1 MIDADRRKAVF
12 VLHQDGMGIRAIA
25 RHLKIS
31 PTTVAAIISQKGQ
44 MPETVRAD
52 KLRIDPELLARLYHD
67 CQGRAQRVYEKLNE
81 EEGISIAYSTL
92 TQILREHG
100 IGKKGTAR
108 CHREADVPGAEMQ
121 HDTSPYRLRLGNRW
135 TVVQA
140 SLLYFRYSK
149 VRYLKFYRSF
159 NRFKMKCFLHQAL
172 CFWGYAAGDCIID
185 NTNLA
190 RLRGTGKNAVIVPEM
205 ALFAERY
212 NFRFVCH
219 EKGHANRKAGNE
231 RGFYTV
237 ETNFLPGRSFDSLED
252 MNRQALEWATVR
264 SANRPTGKMR
274 LIPSIA
280 FDYEK
285 PYLTKLAPYIQPPY
299 RVHERATDQY
309 GYAAFN
315 GNFYWIPGTRR
326 HGVKVLEY
334 DDHLKIYH
342 TRKFLGRYE
351 LPADGVKNQLI
362 APQGGKRPPQKPN
375 DYRKPAVREEKI
387 LRDMDERVN
396 NYLSFALAQNG
407 RARNRFLRALFALQQ
422 NTARSVFIQSVERAR
437 KYRITDIETI
447 ENIIV
452 LKLRGD
458 QGSFEQPDVDADFQ
472 KRPAYI
478 EGCLTDE
485 VDLSI
490 YDAEDEDE

>member
-1 MIDADRRKAVF
+1 MIDADKRKAVF
-12 VLHQDGMGIRAIA
+12 LLHQDGMGIRAIA

-31 PTTVAAIISQKGQ
+31 PTTVMAIIAQKGR
-44 MPETVRAD
+44 MPQTVRAD
-52 KLRIDPELLARLYHD
+52 KRSIDPELLARLYHD

-81 EEGISIAYSTL
+81 QEGIPIAYSTL
-92 TQILREHG
+92 TQILREQG
-100 IGKKGTAR
+100 IGRKGAGR
-108 CHREADVPGAEMQ
+108 CQRQGDLPGAEMQ
-121 HDTSPYRLRLGNRW
+121 HDTSPYRLTVGKRW
-135 TVVQA
+135 VLVQG

-159 NRFKMKCFLHQAL
+159 NRFKMKCFFHEAL
-172 CFWGYAAGDCIID
+172 CFWQYAAGVCIID

-205 ALFAERY
+205 ALFAQRY
-212 NFRFVCH
+212 NFKFVCH

-237 ETNFLPGRSFDSLED
+237 ETNFFPGRSFDSLED
-252 MNRQALEWATVR
+252 LNRQALDWATVR
-264 SANRPTGKMR
+264 SANRPTGKTR
-274 LIPSIA
+274 LIPAIA

-285 PYLTKLAPYIQPPY
+285 PYLNKLSGFIQPPY
-299 RVHERATDQY
+299 QVHQRATDQY

-334 DDHLKIYH
+334 GDHLKIYH
-342 TRKFLGRYE
+342 DRRFLGRYA
-351 LPADGVKNQLI
+351 LPADGVKNELI
-362 APQGGKRPPQKPN
+362 APQGGQRPPQKPN
-375 DYRKPAVREEKI
+375 NYRKPAVREEKI
-387 LRDMDERVN
+387 LRDMDPTVN
-396 NYLSFALAQNG
+396 DYLNFALGQNG
-407 RARNRFLRALFALQQ
+407 QAKNRFIRALFALQRKS
-422 NTARSVFIQSVERAR
+422 APCVFVQSVARAR

-452 LKLRGD
+452 LKLTGG
-458 QGSFEQPDVDADFQ
+458 QGTFDPPQIDEDFQ

-485 VDLSI
+485 VDLAI
-490 YDAEDEDE
+490 YDQEDENG

>member
-1 MIDADRRKAVF
+1 MIDADKCKAIF
-12 VLHQDGMGIRAIA
+12 LLHQDGMGIRAIA

-31 PTTVAAIISQKGQ
+31 PTTVMAIIARKGQ
-44 MPETVRAD
+44 MPEKVRAD
-52 KLRIDPELLARLYHD
+52 KRWLDPELLARLYHD

-81 EEGISIAYSTL
+81 EQGVSIAYSTL
-92 TQILREHG
+92 TQMLREQG
-100 IGKKGTAR
+100 IGRKGSLR
-108 CHREADVPGAEMQ
+108 CHRQGDMAGAEMQ

-135 TVVQA
+135 TLVQG

-159 NRFKMKCFLHQAL
+159 NRFKMKCFFHEAL
-172 CFWGYAAGDCIID
+172 CFWGYAAGVCIID

-212 NFRFVCH
+212 NFKFVCH

-237 ETNFLPGRSFDSLED
+237 ETNFFPGRSFDSIED
-252 MNRQALEWATVR
+252 MNRQAFDWATVR
-264 SANRPTGKMR
+264 SANRPSGKTR

-280 FDYEK
+280 FDSEK
-285 PYLTKLAPYIQPPY
+285 PYLTKLPAFIQPPY
-299 RVHERATDQY
+299 QVHERATDQY

-334 DDHLKIYH
+334 SDHLKIYH
-342 TRKFLGRYE
+342 ARKLLGRYD
-351 LPADGVKNQLI
+351 LPAAGVKNELI
-362 APQGGKRPPQKPN
+362 APEGGQRPPQKPN
-375 DYRKPAVREEKI
+375 NYKKPTEREEKI
-387 LRDMDERVN
+387 LRDMGETVN
-396 NYLSFALAQNG
+396 NYLNFAIAKSG
-407 RARNRFLRALFALQQ
+407 HARHRFIRALFALQRK
-422 NTARSVFIQSVERAR
+422 TAPFIFLQSVARAH
-437 KYRITDIETI
+437 KYRISDIETI

-452 LKLRGD
+452 LKLRNG
-458 QGSFEQPDVDADFQ
+458 QGTFDPPQVDEDFQ

-490 YDAEDEDE
+490 YDAEDGHE